1 MQAVQIRLNW
11 RRGGE
16 NVSFP
21 ISKSITDRYKINGLL
36 IPQPDEDMQ
45 CSFETTY
52 SEGSN
57 RTQKGV
63 ALITPLFTVIQY
75 SYKATN
81 VPVDEKSTNLVNAI
95 IKGKP
100 FILYHWLA
108 HKNEWRSEKFYV
120 GKMHYNIRHVG
131 EYYSEISFN
140 MQGVNPLD

>member
-1 MQAVQIRLNW
+1 MAF
-11 RRGGE
+11 
-16 NVSFP
+16 S

-45 CSFETTY
+45 CNFETTY

-57 RTQKGV
+57 RTQYGRAIIV
-63 ALITPLFTVIQY
+63 PLYTVMQY

-81 VPVDEKSTNLVNAI
+81 VRVDEKSANLVKAI
-95 IKGKP
+95 IKGEP
-100 FILYHWLA
+100 FMLYHWLA
-108 HKNEWRSEKFYV
+108 HKNEWRSEQFYV
-120 GKMHYNIRHVG
+120 GKMHYNIAQVG

>member
-1 MQAVQIRLNW
+1 MAF
-11 RRGGE
+11 
-16 NVSFP
+16 S

-45 CSFETTY
+45 CNFETTY
-52 SEGSN
+52 SDGSN

-63 ALITPLFTVIQY
+63 AIIIPLFTVIQY

-81 VPVDEKSTNLVNAI
+81 VPADENSTNLVNTI

-100 FILYHWLA
+100 FILHHWLA

-120 GKMHYNIRHVG
+120 GKLNYNIKRVG
-131 EYYSEISFN
+131 DCYSEISFN

>member
-1 MQAVQIRLNW
+1 MAF
-11 RRGGE
+11 
-16 NVSFP
+16 S

-45 CSFETTY
+45 CNFETTY

-63 ALITPLFTVIQY
+63 ALITPLFTVMQY

-100 FILYHWLA
+100 FILHHWLA
-108 HKNEWRSEKFYV
+108 HKNEWRSEKV
-120 GKMHYNIRHVG
+120 LRGKNELQHKTSWGILFRNI
-131 EYYSEISFN
+131 I
-140 MQGVNPLD
+140 

>member
-1 MQAVQIRLNW
+1 MAF
-11 RRGGE
+11 
-16 NVSFP
+16 S

-45 CSFETTY
+45 CNFETTY

-63 ALITPLFTVIQY
+63 ALITPLFTVMQY

-81 VPVDEKSTNLVNAI
+81 VPADEKSTNLVNAS
-95 IKGKP
+95 IKRKP
-100 FILYHWLA
+100 SILHHWLA
-108 HKNEWRSEKFYV
+108 HKNEWRSEKSYV
-120 GKMHYNIRHVG
+120 RKLQYNAKRVG

-140 MQGVNPLD
+140 IQGANPLD

>member
-1 MQAVQIRLNW
+1 MA
-11 RRGGE
+11 
-16 NVSFP
+16 FP
-21 ISKSITDRYKINGLL
+21 VSKSITDRYKINGLL

-57 RTQKGV
+57 RTQYGRAIIV
-63 ALITPLFTVIQY
+63 PLYTVMQY

-81 VPVDEKSTNLVNAI
+81 VRVDEKSTNLVNAI
-95 IKGKP
+95 IKGEP
-100 FILYHWLA
+100 FMLYHWLA
-108 HKNEWRSEKFYV
+108 HKNEWRLEQFYV
-120 GKMHYNIRHVG
+120 GKMQYNIAQVG

>member
-1 MQAVQIRLNW
+1 
-11 RRGGE
+11 
-16 NVSFP
+16 
-21 ISKSITDRYKINGLL
+21 
-36 IPQPDEDMQ
+36 MQ

-63 ALITPLFTVIQY
+63 ALITPLFTVMQY

-100 FILYHWLA
+100 FILHHWLA

-120 GKMHYNIRHVG
+120 GKMNYNIKQVG

>member
-11 RRGGE
+11 HRGGE
-16 NVSFP
+16 NVAFS

-45 CSFETTY
+45 CNFETTY

-57 RTQKGV
+57 RTQYGRAIIV
-63 ALITPLFTVIQY
+63 PLYTVMQY

-81 VPVDEKSTNLVNAI
+81 VRVDEKSANLVNAI
-95 IKGKP
+95 IKGEP
-100 FILYHWLA
+100 FMLYHWLA
-108 HKNEWRSEKFYV
+108 HKNEWRSEQFYV
-120 GKMHYNIRHVG
+120 GKMHYNIAQVG

>member
-1 MQAVQIRLNW
+1 MAF
-11 RRGGE
+11 
-16 NVSFP
+16 S

-45 CSFETTY
+45 CNFETTY

-63 ALITPLFTVIQY
+63 ALITPLFTVMQY

-81 VPVDEKSTNLVNAI
+81 VPVDENSTNLVNAI

-100 FILYHWLA
+100 FILHHWLA

-120 GKMHYNIRHVG
+120 GKMQYNVKRVG

>member
-1 MQAVQIRLNW
+1 MQAAQIRLNW
-11 RRGGE
+11 HRGGE
-16 NVSFP
+16 NVAFS

-45 CSFETTY
+45 CNFETTY

-57 RTQKGV
+57 RTQYGRAIIV
-63 ALITPLFTVIQY
+63 PLYTVMQY

-81 VPVDEKSTNLVNAI
+81 VRVDEKSANLVNAI
-95 IKGKP
+95 IKGEP
-100 FILYHWLA
+100 FMLYHWLA